1 MMAWNERK
9 LTPRFG
15 VELTGARIGRASP
28 ASQRHDVYEAVM
40 THGLVL
46 IPGQDLSD
54 DEVYDFASSLGQI
67 FPSAQFSDM
76 PKGKLMPITNLD
88 AAGKLRPPDD
98 WYVRAM
104 KGNEL
109 WHVDL
114 SFVRP
119 RATLSILYGKVV
131 TPVGGNTEFCDMRLA
146 CEALSAEERAHLATL
161 TAWHDIFHSR
171 RTLGFDEMN
180 EAELGQYPPVPR
192 PLLSRHEESGRD
204 TLLLASHISEL
215 SGYGPEKS
223 AAMMRDLTARA
234 TVPENC
240 YSHQWQAGDLLLWDN
255 RCVAHRATPFDA
267 DNHPRDLRAVRLCDL
282 SDVPGALAP
291 A

>member
-1 MMAWNERK
+1 MTWSERK
-9 LTPRFG
+9 LTSRFG
-15 VELTGARIGRASP
+15 VELTGARIDRSLAASDRRA
-28 ASQRHDVYEAVM
+28 VYDAAM
-40 THGLVL
+40 KHGLVL
-46 IPGQDLSD
+46 IAGLGLSD
-54 DEVYDFASSLGQI
+54 DAVHDFAASLGEV
-67 FPSAQFSDM
+67 FPLSQFSDM

-88 AAGKLRPPDD
+88 AEGKLRPAGD

-119 RATLSILYGKVV
+119 RATLSMLYGKVV
-131 TPVGGNTEFCDMRLA
+131 TPVGGNTEFCDLRLA
-146 CEALSAEERAHLATL
+146 CEALSPEERVHLATL

-171 RTLGFDEMN
+171 RILGFDEMN
-180 EAELGQYPPVPR
+180 EAELGRYPPVLR

-204 TLLLASHISEL
+204 TLLLASHIAAL
-215 SGYGPEKS
+215 SGYGPDES

-234 TVPENC
+234 TVPANV
-240 YSHQWQAGDLLLWDN
+240 YSHQWRPGDLLLWDN
-255 RCVAHRATPFDA
+255 RCVMHRATPYDELA
-267 DNHPRDLRAVRLCDL
+267 HPRDLRAVRLRDL
-282 SDVPGALAP
+282 ADVPEAMAS